1 MANQSYPHL
10 CGGVFLTYLMEARK
24 PRAGVREHYRGESDG
39 LSDPELLE
47 DLIKVVCPTT
57 MNPPESTFKQNT
69 SAYKN
74 CTKSSG
80 TYLPFKKGSAEIRS
94 FDDCV
99 RNHYATALFRMTTF
113 VDNYLD
119 IGTETKNDENL
130 VKALVEIIDADGE
143 ILSDAEFYID
153 ESGTPSTK
161 NEILHAEEL
170 CFQSFLVGV
179 WHFILINCTDNLLG
193 RSTIENW
200 TPTYNVKCLKRITY
214 SATATPSETEKIEA
228 EPVIEDATFEEEQN
242 ESNAHSS
249 GTTQTVN
256 NPVVFN
262 QYGNN
267 GTQIG
272 SVGTLI
278 IKHDK

>member
-1 MANQSYPHL
+1 MPNQSYPYL
-10 CGGVFLTYLMEARK
+10 CGGVFLTYLMGARK
-24 PRAGVREHYRGESDG
+24 PRAGVREHYNGETDG

-47 DLIKVVCPTT
+47 DLIKVICPTLI
-57 MNPPESTFKQNT
+57 NPPASTFKQNT

-80 TYLPFKKGSAEIRS
+80 TYLPFVKDSAEVRS

-99 RNHYATALFRMTTF
+99 HNNYTTALSRMVAFT
-113 VDNYLD
+113 DKYLE
-119 IGTETKNDENL
+119 IGTETKKDEYL
-130 VKALVEIIDADGE
+130 IKALVEVIKNDAE
-143 ILSDAEFYID
+143 ILTDAEFYID
-153 ESGTPSTK
+153 ENGTASTK
-161 NEILHAEEL
+161 DEIIHAEVL

-179 WHFILINCTDNLLG
+179 WHYILLHRPDNTLG
-193 RSTIENW
+193 RNTIDNW
-200 TPTYNVKCLKRITY
+200 KPTYSAEYLKRISY
-214 SATATPSETEKIEA
+214 ASSVEPPGTESIEA
-228 EPVIEDATFEEEQN
+228 EPVIEDTDSEEELH
-242 ESNAHSS
+242 ESKAQT

-262 QYGNN
+262 QYGSN